1 MSIKKRHWLG
11 ADVADILEMQIELA
25 KRALRQIKRRAA
37 LQLMTADGLEGDAR
51 QDALRVLS
59 EILAEGDEWERKL
72 AALAQSRSPREDS
85 GG

>member
-1 MSIKKRHWLG
+1 M
-11 ADVADILEMQIELA
+11 ADILEMEIELA

-37 LQLMTADGLEGDAR
+37 MQLMTADGLEGEAR

-72 AALAQSRSPREDS
+72 AELAQSRSSRPES
-85 GG
+85 GA